1 MARMFHH
8 LIGCRRLLWVGV
20 TATGCLSGCLPLC
33 PPRVD
38 YPPPPPLHCPALAP
52 CEQPDADSPKP
63 AVSPSGAAECL
74 LLPANPELIDLPTA
88 LQLADRQNPEIAVAR
103 ERIRE
108 ALAIQD
114 RAEVL
119 WLPQLDYGPTWMR
132 HDGQIQR
139 SSGEVITVSRSSLFV
154 GGAVNFNWDLGEL
167 LYAPLVAQ
175 QFTAARQAGAA
186 ATAHERLLD
195 VAVTYFDLLQTYAS
209 IEVNRETLANARHLL
224 ELTENYEKA
233 GKGAAAD
240 TARARVEA
248 NLRETE
254 QLELEGRVI
263 VISARLAQLVQLPP
277 ETVFR
282 PLEPALV
289 PLAVVP
295 EEAPLTELIAQA
307 AAYRPELAESR
318 ALILAAV
325 ERWRAAKVAPLVPR
339 LQFAVS
345 GGGFGGGPNSFFG
358 DFDGRSDVS
367 VSAVWRLNQLG
378 LGDAA
383 VSRER
388 ESQYAQAIFRR
399 HSVEAAVAAQVVQNF
414 GVAFSRRRELDSAQR
429 SVAAA
434 RDSYRLNE
442 ERVRR
447 APEQGRPIE
456 LLQAIQALARARQDY
471 VQIIA
476 DYNRAQFRLYTSL
489 GNPPLCALETTKAI
503 PIKEP
508 AIPEKAPAA
517 EAAPPPKP
525 LNDGQE

>member
-1 MARMFHH
+1 MARMLHH

-20 TATGCLSGCLPLC
+20 TATGCLAGCLPLC

-38 YPPPPPLHCPALAP
+38 YPPPPALQCPAPVP
-52 CEQPDADSPKP
+52 CEQPDIDSAKP
-63 AVSPSGAAECL
+63 AVPPSGATERL
-74 LLPANPELIDLPTA
+74 LLPGKPELIDLPTA
-88 LQLADRQNPEIAVAR
+88 LQLTDRQNPEIAVAR

-119 WLPQLDYGPTWMR
+119 WLPQLEFGPAWMR

-139 SSGEVITVSRSSLFV
+139 ATGEVLTVSRSSLFV
-154 GGAVNFNWDLGEL
+154 GGAFNFNWELGEL

-186 ATAHERLLD
+186 ATTNDRLLD
-195 VAVTYFDLLQTYAS
+195 VAVTYFDLLQAYAL
-209 IEVNRETLANARHLL
+209 IEVNRETQANARHLL

-254 QLELEGRVI
+254 GFELQGRVI

-277 ETVFR
+277 ETIFR

-307 AAYRPELAESR
+307 AAYRPELVENR
-318 ALILAAV
+318 ALILAAL
-325 ERWRAAKVAPLVPR
+325 ERWRAAKITPFVPR

-345 GGGFGGGPNSFFG
+345 GGGFGGGENSFFG
-358 DFDGRSDVS
+358 DFNGRSDVG
-367 VSAVWRLNQLG
+367 VSAIWRLNQLG
-378 LGDAA
+378 VGDAA
-383 VSRER
+383 VIRER
-388 ESQYAQAIFRR
+388 ASQYAQSIFRR
-399 HSVEAAVAAQVVQNF
+399 HSVEAAVASQVVQAF
-414 GVAFSRRRELDSAQR
+414 GVAFALRGGLGSAQ
-429 SVAAA
+429 SAVAAA

-471 VQIIA
+471 VQLIA
-476 DYNRAQFRLYTSL
+476 EYNRAQFRLYTSL
-489 GNPPLCALETTKAI
+489 GNPPSCALDATKAI

-508 AIPEKAPAA
+508 AAPEKAA
-517 EAAPPPKP
+517 ELAPPPKP
-525 LNDGQE
+525 LKDGKE